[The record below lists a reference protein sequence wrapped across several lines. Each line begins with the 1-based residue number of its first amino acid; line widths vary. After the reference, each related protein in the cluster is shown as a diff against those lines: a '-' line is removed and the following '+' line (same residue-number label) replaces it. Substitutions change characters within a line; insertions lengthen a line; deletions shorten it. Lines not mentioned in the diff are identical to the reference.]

1 MQIYLTDLKD
11 KKLKSEHLKLLSPR
25 AKNAFLRL
33 CARNEKH
40 ALQTAAADLLLK
52 KAISP
57 LILPA
62 TKTQTASEV
71 FAFNVIETDGG
82 KPYIDGAP
90 DFSISHSEN
99 LAAVAVADDNEGELG
114 LDVQLLTDSVS
125 PALLKGVFSEYEA
138 DVFKKIET
146 EPDKIKYFYKTFTE
160 KESYVKFTGEGFKT
174 LPREINNFNGAKFL
188 TKYVFN
194 RNELYCLTVCAEN
207 ISSLKINV
215 CLFDDL
221 LF

>member
-1 MQIYLTDLKD
+1 MQIYLTDVKD

-33 CARNEKH
+33 CAQNEKR
-40 ALQTAAADLLLK
+40 ALQTAVADLLLK
-52 KAISP
+52 KAVSP
-57 LILPA
+57 LLNN
-62 TKTQTASEV
+62 QTPDGNYY
-71 FAFNVIETDGG
+71 FNVAETVNG
-82 KPYIDGAP
+82 KPYIAGAP
-90 DFSISHSEN
+90 DFSISHGEN
-99 LAAVAVADDNEGELG
+99 LVAVAVADKDEGELG

-125 PALLKGVFSEYEA
+125 PALIKGVLSEREKNI
-138 DVFKKIET
+138 FNEIKT

-160 KESYVKFTGEGFKT
+160 KESFVKFTGEGLKT
-174 LPREINNFNGAKFL
+174 VPREITNFGEAKFL

-207 ISSLKINV
+207 VLSLKINV
-215 CLFDDL
+215 VLFEDL